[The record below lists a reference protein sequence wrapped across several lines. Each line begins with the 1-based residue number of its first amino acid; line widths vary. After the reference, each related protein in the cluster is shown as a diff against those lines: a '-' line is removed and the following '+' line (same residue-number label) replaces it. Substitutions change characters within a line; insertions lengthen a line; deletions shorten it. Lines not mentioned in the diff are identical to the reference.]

1 MKKVGV
7 ACLRGG
13 ARYLIPF
20 LKECIQVQPTS
31 FGTTLMV
38 KDDDVEVQ
46 GAGQSQILPQ
56 NGRGQGFWTK
66 DPLIWELPILAQHCD
81 EKVKTM
87 AKQIVGK
94 FTQLFYTF

>member
-1 MKKVGV
+1 
-7 ACLRGG
+7 
-13 ARYLIPF
+13 
-20 LKECIQVQPTS
+20 
-31 FGTTLMV
+31 MV

-66 DPLIWELPILAQHCD
+66 DPLIWELPILAQHFD

-94 FTQLFYTF
+94 FTQFFYTF